1 MSRKCRNILIM
12 CMLVLAIALLFFLT
26 LFVGSVSL
34 DFADVWAAL
43 TGKDGDSVTGYI
55 VLQSRLPMAV
65 TAILAGAS
73 LSAAGLIMQTAFRN
87 PLAGPSILGISS
99 GSSLGVAIVVLAAGM
114 IHIPA
119 LTPDNPLIILLGA
132 ALGAAIII
140 LALGLLSAVISNGAA
155 LLIAGVMIS
164 YLCSSII
171 SLLNFFAPS
180 EDVKMFVVWGMGSFS
195 AVTLTRLPVM
205 AILTLISLAAVILL
219 AKPLDAMLLGERYAA
234 NLGYDIRRLRTT
246 LLIVSGAL
254 TAITTA
260 YCGPIGFIGLI
271 VPHICRGLLATS
283 SHYVI
288 MPASILGGAALAL
301 LCNLGSVLPDSFG
314 VIPINSITP
323 VIGVPVIVYLLINR
337 KNLRW
342 MN

>member
-1 MSRKCRNILIM
+1 
-12 CMLVLAIALLFFLT
+12 MLCILT
-26 LFVGSVSL
+26 LFVGSVTIEVSE
-34 DFADVWAAL
+34 VWDAL
-43 TGKDGDSVTGYI
+43 TGKATDSVTEYI
-55 VLQSRLPMAV
+55 VLQSRLPMAI

-99 GSSLGVAIVVLAAGM
+99 GSSLGVAIVVLTAGM
-114 IHIPA
+114 INM
-119 LTPDNPLIILLGA
+119 PDFSPENPIIILLGA
-132 ALGAAIII
+132 VIGAAFIIFV
-140 LALGLLSAVISNGAA
+140 LGLMSAVLSNSAA

-171 SLLNFFAPS
+171 SLLNFFAPA
-180 EDVKMFVVWGMGSFS
+180 EDVKMFVVWGLGSFS
-195 AVTLTRLPVM
+195 AVTLSRLPVFT
-205 AILTLISLAAVILL
+205 ILTFLSLVGAMLL
-219 AKPLDAMLLGERYAA
+219 AKPLDAMLLGERYAS

-246 LLIVSGAL
+246 LLLVSGAL

-271 VPHICRGLLATS
+271 VPHICRGIFSTS

-288 MPASILGGAALAL
+288 MPASILGGAVIAL

-314 VIPINSITP
+314 VIPVNTITP
-323 VIGVPVIVYLLINR
+323 IIGVPVIVYLLINR